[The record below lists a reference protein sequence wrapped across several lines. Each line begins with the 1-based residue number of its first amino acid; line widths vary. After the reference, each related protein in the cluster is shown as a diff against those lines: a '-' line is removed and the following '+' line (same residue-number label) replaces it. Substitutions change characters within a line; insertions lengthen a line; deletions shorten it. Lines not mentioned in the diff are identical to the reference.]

1 MCLFYCSGL
10 CAVYRSKAGEFEPS
24 SDSPTHNSHWLMKN
38 KIGGGGGPS
47 RYVGYYDAT
56 SLYPSSSKN
65 IFNLLFCFK
74 FSRAFCVCVCV
85 CVTQVHACTFCLHGG
100 S

>member
-1 MCLFYCSGL
+1 MCVCVCVCVFTYKNKKCICLFYCSGL

-38 KIGGGGGPS
+38 KVGGGGGGPS

-56 SLYPSSSKN
+56 SLYPSSSK
-65 IFNLLFCFK
+65 LFCF
-74 FSRAFCVCVCV
+74 FVLF
-85 CVTQVHACTFCLHGG
+85 
-100 S
+100 